1 MTIRKKS
8 KEELQKHAEWFL
20 DYTYKTW
27 KITEKQKKKISKI
40 LWLNKFETKK
50 FFEWLSKKLWSEI
63 NISDKYEIEKLLS
76 RKKIN
81 FEILWDEYVKYLWK
95 VAKNQ
100 DFLNKWKF
108 WNERHS
114 NSCMILHEKYP
125 QVEFNKIDYLRYN
138 IESSGSNNLKI
149 LLEKYPNATFDE
161 LESIGDRLHR
171 IMEFDLNIFLK
182 KNPNLSIYGL
192 DELLKIY
199 KNSKDYEPLK
209 TIFWDIQRMKLY
221 LQAKKFWI
229 NYARFSNTWPHAL
242 ETIMKNFKNITYK
255 DLEPYLG
262 MIFNKDFDNEGIPIW
277 SEPCPI
283 DVIIKHYPN
292 IEISKL
298 NLLYEKLFSS
308 ISDIKISWKHLE
320 IIFKQYPE
328 ITVDELVSWANGI
341 SKTNPENLQ
350 IIFENYHNIKFESL
364 WDCKRIAR
372 ISNPKNLKIILEK
385 HSNIWFKELSAWWRI
400 AQDSNP
406 KNLKNFLD
414 KYPDFNPE
422 KYKNG
427 STYKERNSL
436 NKILNETEPDYLK
449 MIFEK
454 YPEIKINELTLLDD
468 VFELPEKLFM
478 EFLNFDNLTQ
488 LEKSLNIL
496 DLFNDYTN
504 KHDEIFKNI
513 ENKDE
518 INDKNWIDIVW
529 LYSAIEYFED
539 DETISDEIKSSIRGL
554 INNEDKKDSIKDFIY
569 KKLFELLKKSL
580 SDKSNLNNEE
590 IALLAVL
597 NKKWLWNMWQ
607 SESLAKFIYQINKLD
622 KNYKFNKSFTEIKW
636 GINKFINVH
645 KKDSNELLN
654 SFYQVSTSL
663 LGKSPAIYRNVVEL
677 LNKLNSEEQKLF
689 YKEIFPL
696 YNVEL
701 FLWENPW
708 QYKLLWKKVDNNVEW
723 QLILMHERI
732 KMLLDKLNNDTNI
745 DVNSLLLE
753 EKNILVENIKQLFK
767 EKFWIKK
774 IPTEFS
780 NKNIESI
787 RWHSIYLS
795 NMHERDEEKT
805 AVLWYFLALKLD
817 GKRSEFRTWKDF
829 DPSEYMYDS
838 KVYIL
843 REYLSNRSERNS
855 VYKLENIEEN
865 DKIVLQENESNT
877 IIWNTNWITDRL
889 KTIEG
894 NIKTLLD
901 DDIYSERQ
909 RIIKKYID
917 KNLWK
922 LLAKQFQI
930 LSGKAIPLSD
940 EENKILSDLSNE
952 LWDNLTDINNIQKLQ
967 NECKSISAIL
977 NFINKI
983 LNENLPKEIQDFE
996 NLCKPSNE
1004 HLELLKKIWIN
1015 LEDDLIVSSNS
1026 YLTYIESGIKK
1037 WENKLT
1043 QEEFNSLNEYIIKV
1057 NKELTDLYGIKDK
1070 LTVLYED
1077 FKDKIIDKY
1086 FDNTELKERFE
1097 SMSPY
1102 FFTKADVEKENIV
1115 SLMTNDLDIVIK
1127 NIRQCLWC
1135 KNKWCNNDTDLSFG
1149 CDDRFFIT
1157 TSHRE
1162 WDWSFADELV
1172 TLLPRSPKKEWFT
1185 FVMDKIY
1192 GNNWSTDILLN
1203 NIYVILKKIDKL
1215 SPNLK
1220 KQLSIFVPDGIELR
1234 LDKEWVEKIKKQY
1247 NWAIIEKSDI
1257 TVTVEEQPITDS
1269 YHEFGGIGCRS
1280 TWDATIP
1287 WYLIKI
1293 K

>member
-81 FEILWDEYVKYLWK
+81 FEILWDEYVKYLGK

-100 DFLNKWKF
+100 NFLNKWKI

-125 QVEFNKIDYLRYN
+125 QVEFDKIDYLRYN

-161 LESIGDRLHR
+161 LESIGDRLHQ

-182 KNPNLSIYGL
+182 EIPNLSIYGL

-199 KNSKDYEPLK
+199 KNSKDEKPLK
-209 TIFWDIQRMKLY
+209 TIFGDIQRMKLY
-221 LQAKKFWI
+221 LQAKKIWI
-229 NYARFSNTWPHAL
+229 NYARFSNTGPHAL
-242 ETIMKNFKNITYK
+242 VTIMKNFKKITYK

-262 MIFNKDFDNEGIPIW
+262 MVFSKDFDYRGIPIW

-308 ISDIKISWKHLE
+308 ISDLKISWKHLE

-328 ITVDELVSWANGI
+328 ITVDELASWGNGF

-350 IIFENYHNIKFESL
+350 IIFENHHNIKFETL
-364 WDCKRIAR
+364 WDWKRIAK
-372 ISNPKNLKIILEK
+372 ISNPKNLKIILERR
-385 HSNIWFKELSAWWRI
+385 SNIWFKELSAWWRI
-400 AQDSNP
+400 AQESNP
-406 KNLKNFLD
+406 KNLKIFLD
-414 KYPDFNPE
+414 KYSDFNPE

-427 STYKERNSL
+427 TYKERNSL
-436 NKILNETEPDYLK
+436 NEILNKTEPDYLK

-468 VFELPEKLFM
+468 IFESPEKLFM
-478 EFLNFDNLTQ
+478 EFLNFGNLTQ

-607 SESLAKFIYQINKLD
+607 SESLAKFIYQINKLG
-622 KNYKFNKSFTEIKW
+622 KNYKFNKAFTEIKW
-636 GINKFINVH
+636 EINKFINIH
-645 KKDSNELLN
+645 KKDSNELIN
-654 SFYQVSTSL
+654 SFYEVSTSL
-663 LGKSPAIYRNVVEL
+663 LERSPAIYRNVVEL

-967 NECKSISAIL
+967 NECKFISAIL